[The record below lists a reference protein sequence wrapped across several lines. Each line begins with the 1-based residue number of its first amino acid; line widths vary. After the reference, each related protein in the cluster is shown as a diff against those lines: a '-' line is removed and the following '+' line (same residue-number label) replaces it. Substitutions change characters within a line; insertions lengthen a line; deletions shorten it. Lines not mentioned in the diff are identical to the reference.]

1 MVRELG
7 VDTLMQKPSAPRI
20 ALWPHYASSLQCYWQ
35 HAATVSEKPKAVR
48 LQKDGLFLLAMLSLV
63 VVVSILEGLGRIS
76 LNGGPLVGVGIPL
89 LILPLVF
96 ALCRPG
102 AADHQ
107 WHEDLS
113 TRHWVA
119 VDLSLG
125 TYVEAADLTRDA
137 EQGRPAVKRLASDF
151 EGALAFASTG
161 ASYYIFFADRVFV
174 TDSLAS
180 TVFDR
185 LEPPRDMS
193 GNRRKFV
200 AAKGR
205 VHAECMC
212 VNLDARLRGARAYLP
227 LRFGTFL
234 VVFGQHCLEV
244 DDFMSPSKLTSLQLP
259 AELMGPG
266 ALSSDPLGTAGV
278 VGMLHEGSLR
288 RFRVEIAKK
297 SHTLK
302 VLKELPSI
310 ALGGSLAPFVQK
322 ASGPRLA
329 VSRVGRSKSDGW
341 KALM

>member
-1 MVRELG
+1 
-7 VDTLMQKPSAPRI
+7 MQKPNAPLI

-35 HAATVSEKPKAVR
+35 HGATVSEKPKAVR
-48 LQKDGLFLLAMLSLV
+48 LQKDGLFLVAMLSLV
-63 VVVSILEGLGRIS
+63 VVVSVLEGLGRIS
-76 LNGGPLVGVGIPL
+76 LNGGPLVGVGIPF

-107 WHEDLS
+107 WHADLS

-125 TYVEAADLTRDA
+125 TYVEAADLTRDG
-137 EQGRPAVKRLASDF
+137 EQDGPAVKTLAPDF

-227 LRFGTFL
+227 LRFGQFL

-244 DDFMSPSKLTSLQLP
+244 DDLKSPSKLTSLQLP

-266 ALSSDPLGTAGV
+266 SLSSDPLGTACV
-278 VGMLHEGSLR
+278 VSILHEGSLR
-288 RFRVEIAKK
+288 RFRVEVAKK
-297 SHTLK
+297 ANTLR
-302 VLKELPSI
+302 VSKELSQI
-310 ALGGSLAPFVQK
+310 TLGGSLAPFVQK
-322 ASGPRLA
+322 ASGPRMA
-329 VSRVGRSKSDGW
+329 VSRLAGRKKSGGW